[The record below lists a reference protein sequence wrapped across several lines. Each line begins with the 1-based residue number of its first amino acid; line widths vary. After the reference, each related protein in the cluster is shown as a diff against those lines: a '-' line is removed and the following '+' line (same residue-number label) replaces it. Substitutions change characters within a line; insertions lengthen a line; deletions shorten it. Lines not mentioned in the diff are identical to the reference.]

1 MTEYAAYEFA
11 RGRFKRPTHGY
22 RVQLNMEVGD
32 EWWGPAKAFVL
43 GVALFDEIGDPHLL
57 EKLVDYV

>member
-22 RVQLNMEVGD
+22 RVQLGMEVGD

-43 GVALFDEIGDPHLL
+43 GVALFGEIGDLHLI
-57 EKLVDYV
+57 EKLVEYV